1 MSTIV
6 EDCQFMDVPV
16 LSLWYFDVDAHDR
29 VDRGVTVH
37 VVRTESEWADS
48 DHVKAHL
55 ASECDKPWCRDVGE
69 RVKFPKYSHVGD
81 RTFYTRL
88 SDHVVVGIEKA
99 MDETMFGRRFL
110 DQYTLVPVT
119 VGVAA

>member
-1 MSTIV
+1 
-6 EDCQFMDVPV
+6 MDVPV

-55 ASECDKPWCRDVGE
+55 ASECD
-69 RVKFPKYSHVGD
+69 
-81 RTFYTRL
+81 
-88 SDHVVVGIEKA
+88 
-99 MDETMFGRRFL
+99 
-110 DQYTLVPVT
+110 QYTLVPVT
-119 VGVAA
+119 VGGAA